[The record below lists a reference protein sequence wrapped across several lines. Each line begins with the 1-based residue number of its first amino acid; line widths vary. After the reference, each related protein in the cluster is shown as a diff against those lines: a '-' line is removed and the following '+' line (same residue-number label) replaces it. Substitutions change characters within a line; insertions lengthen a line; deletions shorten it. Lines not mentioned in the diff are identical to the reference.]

1 MPLSTFT
8 SDHGATVGV
17 DNLGDGDCRI
27 TIWSNLGVA
36 GVPVGDTMVSVA
48 LQGEE
53 VEKLRDLLDDV
64 LNDY

>member
-8 SDHGATVGV
+8 SYHGPTVGV

-27 TIWSNLGVA
+27 TLWSNLGADGPQVN
-36 GVPVGDTMVSVA
+36 VA
-48 LQGEE
+48 LQGDE